1 MKKIY
6 VKENKDIALL
16 DPFLVHMVVGT
27 IVGARLGEVFF
38 YNWDYFQNNLLEIFL
53 PFKIDSSG
61 WEFIGF
67 RGLSSHG
74 ATVGIII
81 SIILY
86 KIRYKYDSV
95 LWIFD
100 RIVIAVALGGMFVR
114 IGNFFNSEIV
124 GKYTNSDF
132 GVIFLNRSEVLPRH
146 PAQLY
151 EAFGYLL
158 LFILLLFS
166 WVSLV
171 GVVRAEFL
179 RARNFE
185 YVLAARALGVSNM
198 KIMFNHLL
206 PNAMVATLTFLPFI
220 LNGSIVTLTS
230 LDFLGFGMPPGSPSL
245 GELLAQGKNNIH
257 APWLGLTS
265 FFGIAV
271 LLSLLIFIGEG
282 VRDAFDPRKVF
293 VD

>member
-1 MKKIY
+1 MNDLIIEWSPNVKAISIGPIAIHWYSLMFLLAFYIGFRIMKKIY
-6 VKENKDIALL
+6 IKEKKDIALL

-38 YNWDYFQNNLLEIFL
+38 YNWDYFQNNILEIFL

-151 EAFGYLL
+151 EASGYLL
-158 LFILLLFS
+158 LFL
-166 WVSLV
+166 
-171 GVVRAEFL
+171 
-179 RARNFE
+179 
-185 YVLAARALGVSNM
+185 
-198 KIMFNHLL
+198 
-206 PNAMVATLTFLPFI
+206 
-220 LNGSIVTLTS
+220 
-230 LDFLGFGMPPGSPSL
+230 
-245 GELLAQGKNNIH
+245 
-257 APWLGLTS
+257 
-265 FFGIAV
+265 
-271 LLSLLIFIGEG
+271 LLIFIYNKTKLSQNRG
-282 VRDAFDPRKVF
+282 FVF
-293 VD
+293 GLFLSILFGIRYIVEYVKESQGGIEETLGILSTGQWLSIPFILIGLTLMILSHKNKFNG

>member
-1 MKKIY
+1 MFLLAFYIGFKIMKKIY

-53 PFKIDSSG
+53 PFKIDDSG

-158 LFILLLFS
+158 LFILLVLIYNKTKLSQNRGFVFGLFLS
-166 WVSLV
+166 ILFGIRFIV
-171 GVVRAEFL
+171 
-179 RARNFE
+179 E
-185 YVLAARALGVSNM
+185 YVKESQGGIEEALGIFSTGQWLS
-198 KIMFNHLL
+198 I
-206 PNAMVATLTFLPFI
+206 PFI
-220 LNGSIVTLTS
+220 LIGIS
-230 LDFLGFGMPPGSPSL
+230 LMT
-245 GELLAQGKNNIH
+245 
-257 APWLGLTS
+257 LGLKNK
-265 FFGIAV
+265 FNG
-271 LLSLLIFIGEG
+271 
-282 VRDAFDPRKVF
+282 
-293 VD
+293 

>member
-1 MKKIY
+1 MNDLIIEWSPNVKAISIGPIAIHWYSLMFLLAFYIGFRIMKKIY
-6 VKENKDIALL
+6 IKEKKDIALL

-38 YNWDYFQNNLLEIFL
+38 YNWDYFQNNILEIFL

-151 EAFGYLL
+151 EASGYLL
-158 LFILLLFS
+158 LFL
-166 WVSLV
+166 
-171 GVVRAEFL
+171 
-179 RARNFE
+179 
-185 YVLAARALGVSNM
+185 
-198 KIMFNHLL
+198 
-206 PNAMVATLTFLPFI
+206 
-220 LNGSIVTLTS
+220 
-230 LDFLGFGMPPGSPSL
+230 
-245 GELLAQGKNNIH
+245 
-257 APWLGLTS
+257 
-265 FFGIAV
+265 
-271 LLSLLIFIGEG
+271 LLIFIYNKTKLSQNRG
-282 VRDAFDPRKVF
+282 FVF
-293 VD
+293 GLFLSILFGIRYIVEYVKESQGGIEEALGILSTGQWLSIPFILIGLTLMILSHKNKFNG